1 MAKKMAQQK
10 IKGKDTGNGVIFLG
24 KDKKTW
30 GEEGTGN
37 VFYDPDFECGGTFSY
52 FFML

>member
-1 MAKKMAQQK
+1 MAKLTT
-10 IKGKDTGNGVIFLG
+10 KGKDTGNGVLFLG

-37 VFYDPDFECGGTFSY
+37 EFYDPDFECGGTFSNY
-52 FFML
+52 FTL

>member
-1 MAKKMAQQK
+1 MAKKMVDLT
-10 IKGKDTGNGVIFLG
+10 IKGKNTGNGVLFLG

-30 GEEGTGN
+30 GEEGTGS

-52 FFML
+52 FLIS